1 MTFKAIVGRGSSI
14 VKLKE
19 NIRYLYFIF
28 ILAAFGIGFYFREPL
43 FAAAQNMLK
52 PYKEAV
58 DFSGNSLEEN
68 GSAAGNVSGGDAAQ
82 VLSGNDAAGDVSD
95 GDGMVQTDVSGE
107 DDSLPEDVSGGDG
120 FEDEEGQPAWEYVT
134 VDETWFDDALFI
146 GDSRTV
152 GMSEYGSLPNAT
164 FYASTGLTVYKL
176 FTAEI
181 VPVEGGRQKITIE
194 EALQERQFAKIYL
207 MIGINE
213 MGTGTVETFMEKYTE
228 VVAKLQELQPDAVIY
243 LQAIMRVSC
252 ERSAK
257 GDYINN
263 EGIDLRNEEIAKL
276 ADNEKIFYL
285 DVNSVIC
292 DEEGGLEKSYTF
304 DGVHLMAKYVSI
316 WKQFLMEHAVKFN

>member
-1 MTFKAIVGRGSSI
+1 MTFKAIIGRGSSI

-43 FAAAQNMLK
+43 FAAAQNILK

-82 VLSGNDAAGDVSD
+82 ILSGNDAAGDVSD
-95 GDGMVQTDVSGE
+95 GDDMVQTDVSGE

>member
-1 MTFKAIVGRGSSI
+1 M
-14 VKLKE
+14 KLKE

-43 FAAAQNMLK
+43 FAAAQNILK

-82 VLSGNDAAGDVSD
+82 ILSGNDAAGDVSD

-107 DDSLPEDVSGGDG
+107 DGSLPEDVSGGDG

-152 GMSEYGSLPNAT
+152 GMSEYGSLSNAT

>member
-1 MTFKAIVGRGSSI
+1 M
-14 VKLKE
+14 KLKE
-19 NIRYLYFIF
+19 NIKYLYFIF
-28 ILAAFGIGFYFREPL
+28 ILAVFGVGFYFREPL
-43 FAAAQNMLK
+43 SAAARNMLE

-58 DFSGNSLEEN
+58 DFSENSLEEN
-68 GSAAGNVSGGDAAQ
+68 GSAAGDVSGGDSAQILSGGDAA
-82 VLSGNDAAGDVSD
+82 AGDVS
-95 GDGMVQTDVSGE
+95 GGEGTVQA
-107 DDSLPEDVSGGDG
+107 DVSGGDG
-120 FEDEEGQPAWEYVT
+120 FENEAGQPAWEYMT

-152 GMSEYGSLPNAT
+152 GMSEYGALTNAT

-194 EALQERQFAKIYL
+194 EALQERRFAKIYL

-228 VVAKLQELQPDAVIY
+228 VVAKLQELQPDAIIY
-243 LQAIMRVSC
+243 LQAIMRVSS

-257 GDYINN
+257 GDYISN
-263 EGIDLRNEEIAKL
+263 EGINLRNEEIAKL

-316 WKQFLMEHAVKFN
+316 WKQFLMEHAVKFY

>member
-1 MTFKAIVGRGSSI
+1 M
-14 VKLKE
+14 KLKE
-19 NIRYLYFIF
+19 NIKYLYFVL
-28 ILAAFGIGFYFREPL
+28 ILAAGGVLFYFREPL
-43 FAAAQNMLK
+43 SAAAQNVLK
-52 PYKEAV
+52 PYRQAV
-58 DFSGNSLEEN
+58 DFTGDSLVESEGGSVDVSGGDDLAQ
-68 GSAAGNVSGGDAAQ
+68 GVSGGDA
-82 VLSGNDAAGDVSD
+82 SDAAMGGISDVEMVPEASIQE
-95 GDGMVQTDVSGE
+95 GM
-107 DDSLPEDVSGGDG
+107 PEGSIQAEVSGGDG
-120 FEDEEGQPAWEYVT
+120 IGSEAEEQPAWEYMT

-152 GMSEYGSLPNAT
+152 GMEQYGGLSNAT
-164 FYASTGLTVYKL
+164 FYASTGLTVYKI

-181 VPVEGGRQKITIE
+181 VPVEGSKQKITIE
-194 EALQERQFAKIYL
+194 EALSQRQFAKIYL

-213 MGTGTVETFMEKYTE
+213 MGTGTVETFMEKYAE
-228 VVAKLQELQPDAVIY
+228 VVAKIQELQPDAVIY
-243 LQAIMRVSC
+243 LQAIMRVSS

-304 DGVHLMAKYVSI
+304 DGVHLLAKYVSV
-316 WKQFLMEHAVKFN
+316 WKEFLMEHAVNIY

>member
-1 MTFKAIVGRGSSI
+1 MTFRAIIGRGSSI

-28 ILAAFGIGFYFREPL
+28 ILVAFGIGFYFREPL
-43 FAAAQNMLK
+43 FAAAQNILK

-82 VLSGNDAAGDVSD
+82 ILSGNDAAGDVSD

>member
-263 EGIDLRNEEIAKL
+263 EGIDLRNEEIEKL